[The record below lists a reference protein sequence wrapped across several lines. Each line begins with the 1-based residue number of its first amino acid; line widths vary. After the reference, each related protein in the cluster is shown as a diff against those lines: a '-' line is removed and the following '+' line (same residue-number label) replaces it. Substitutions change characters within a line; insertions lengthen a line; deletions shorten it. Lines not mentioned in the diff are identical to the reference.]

1 MVCIGIIV
9 KDKVYISIGIN
20 FISMGGGGVEWGG
33 GCIDEVY

>member
-20 FISMGGGGVEWGG
+20 FISMGWVEWGG
-33 GCIDEVY
+33 G